1 MGDRY
6 KEKNYLFRFFMNDSI
21 ECGGATVSRVFKE
34 IEIEGRRAYALF
46 DTGSIRSY
54 VREEFASEV
63 RRKITPFNV
72 GLGGRIYRITE
83 ACLIECAI
91 EGLPFDIE
99 AHPVDNLGFDE
110 RGRRIDAIIGALAM
124 EKWALIPNPKTG
136 EIDLTA
142 LKKREFIEY

>member
-1 MGDRY
+1 MDSLVLTLVMG
-6 KEKNYLFRFFMNDSI
+6 
-21 ECGGATVSRVFKE
+21 VSRTFVE

-54 VREEFASEV
+54 IRREFSSDV
-63 RRKITPFNV
+63 KRRITPFDV

-83 ACLIECAI
+83 ACLVECAI
-91 EGLPFDIE
+91 DGLPFDIE
-99 AHPVDNLGFDE
+99 AHPVEDLGFDE

-124 EKWALIPNPKTG
+124 EKWALTPNPKTG

-142 LKKREFIEY
+142 LKKREFTEY